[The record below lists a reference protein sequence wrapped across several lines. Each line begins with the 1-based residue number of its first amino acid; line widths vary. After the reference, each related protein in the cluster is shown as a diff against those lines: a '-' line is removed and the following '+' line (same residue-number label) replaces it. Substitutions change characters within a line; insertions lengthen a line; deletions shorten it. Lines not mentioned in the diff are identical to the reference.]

1 MHRWPIEILSRNVTR
16 NQLLGQKRF
25 FRNINNY
32 FSSYK
37 ASEVFIICNSLI
49 IYDVQAT
56 DGFAER
62 RRTLAQNRIRHGEVQ
77 LYFGGFLDRG
87 LHNQVRHFN
96 TQTKTKRV
104 GLGMSRKFQTVEI
117 SQSIF

>member
-37 ASEVFIICNSLI
+37 ASEVFIICNSVI
-49 IYDVQAT
+49 IYDVQET
-56 DGFAER
+56 DGFAE
-62 RRTLAQNRIRHGEVQ
+62 RRTLAQNRIRHGKVK
-77 LYFGGFLDRG
+77 LFCF
-87 LHNQVRHFN
+87 F
-96 TQTKTKRV
+96 
-104 GLGMSRKFQTVEI
+104 
-117 SQSIF
+117 